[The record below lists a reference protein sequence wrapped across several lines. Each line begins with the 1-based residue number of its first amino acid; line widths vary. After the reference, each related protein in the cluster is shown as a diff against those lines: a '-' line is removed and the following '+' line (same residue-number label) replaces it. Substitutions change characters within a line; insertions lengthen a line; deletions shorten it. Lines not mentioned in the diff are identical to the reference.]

1 MLYFGVLER
10 HVACLSEKQN
20 MVGEIHNYGVVKW
33 MCILGTNAQYMYIFH
48 MTNHKNP
55 AYSNHYC
62 EPITMTL
69 QSAVVALNF
78 DLGFIA
84 SHTM

>member
-33 MCILGTNAQYMYIFH
+33 MCI
-48 MTNHKNP
+48 
-55 AYSNHYC
+55 
-62 EPITMTL
+62 
-69 QSAVVALNF
+69 
-78 DLGFIA
+78 
-84 SHTM
+84 